1 MIYEKKLSVVQFKK
15 FQRLIYDEIGIHLSD
30 HKRTLVQA
38 RLRRWLV
45 EFSFESYEDLY
56 ERITEDKSEQ
66 MLMMLVNAM
75 TTNVTSFFREEHQ
88 WVYLSEHIGELF
100 DPKKRRIRI
109 WSSACSS
116 GQEPYSII
124 MYLKE
129 HLKEFHRWDIKI
141 LATDISEEIL
151 RQATRGVYKKKELE
165 TMPERMLERYFTPVI
180 TEDKSNGFAIKS
192 ELRQY
197 VTFRTFNLVTGDYR
211 MFKNRFDLIFCRNVM
226 IYFDRL
232 TQKDLLG
239 HLSGLLGKQSR
250 LLLGHSESIQ
260 QDSSYEMVY
269 PSIYRLS

>member
-1 MIYEKKLSVVQFKK
+1 MISERELSVAQFKK
-15 FQRLIYDEIGIHLSD
+15 FQRLIYDEIGIHLSE

-45 EFSFESYEDLY
+45 DFSFESYEALY
-56 ERITEDKSEQ
+56 EKIIEDKSEQ

-75 TTNVTSFFREEHQ
+75 TTNVTSFFREERQ
-88 WVYLSEHIGELF
+88 WVYLSEHIEELF

-124 MYLKE
+124 IHLKE
-129 HLKEFHRWDIKI
+129 HLKEFHQWDIKI

-151 RQATRGVYKKKELE
+151 RQAIKGVYKEKELE
-165 TMPERMLERYFTPVI
+165 TMPSHMLRRYFTPTI
-180 TEDKSNGFAIKS
+180 AEDKSKAYAIKS
-192 ELRQY
+192 ELRKY

-226 IYFDRL
+226 IYFDRF
-232 TQKDLLG
+232 TKQRLLE
-239 HLSGLLGKQSR
+239 HFTGLLEKQSR
-250 LLLGHSESIQ
+250 LLIGHSESIQ
-260 QDSSYEMVY
+260 QNSSYEMVF
-269 PSIYRLS
+269 PSIYRLR